1 MEVTKQTQ
9 DGTIFCERDWN
20 EGGHGGI
27 GVKHNVGNDS
37 MAISAAK
44 RSEQIKRDATMSDT
58 KEVHG
63 SKAGQQKNSQQST
76 WKIKMKFYF
85 FDSASSA
92 SKIMLLSNAFNLVV

>member
-1 MEVTKQTQ
+1 MNDKVYHKSCFKCSKCGVRLRMEVTKQTQ

-76 WKIKMKFYF
+76 
-85 FDSASSA
+85 
-92 SKIMLLSNAFNLVV
+92 